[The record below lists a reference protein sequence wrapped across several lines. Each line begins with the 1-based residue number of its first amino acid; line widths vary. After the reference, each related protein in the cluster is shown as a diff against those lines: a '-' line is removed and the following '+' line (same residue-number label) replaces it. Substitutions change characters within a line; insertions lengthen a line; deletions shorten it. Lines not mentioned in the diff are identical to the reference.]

1 MYIYVQVQLHGGSY
15 LQNSI
20 PLVTIC
26 WTVSLAM
33 HTNTY
38 AMEKTSDRS
47 DMKTLV
53 CVHGQKEEK
62 M

>member
-1 MYIYVQVQLHGGSY
+1 MFKYSCMEVLTCSDY
-15 LQNSI
+15 L
-20 PLVTIC
+20 IC

>member
-1 MYIYVQVQLHGGSY
+1 
-15 LQNSI
+15 
-20 PLVTIC
+20 
-26 WTVSLAM
+26 M

-62 M
+62 MWFIEDVYNKSDIKAAL